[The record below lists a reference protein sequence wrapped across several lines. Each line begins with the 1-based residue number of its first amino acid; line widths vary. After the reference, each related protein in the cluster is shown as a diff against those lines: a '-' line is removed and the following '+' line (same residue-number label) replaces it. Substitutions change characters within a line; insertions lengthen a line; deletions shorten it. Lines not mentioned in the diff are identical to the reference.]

1 MPSLTDGA
9 IRNAIKQVA
18 KLRKQRLLADGEGR
32 GTGRLVLVL
41 KPMPTR
47 VTAEWMAQQW
57 RDGRRVKSKIGA
69 YPPISLSQAREIF
82 KRDYAD
88 VILTGRSIK
97 TASDARPG
105 TVGDLFDAYVKHLK
119 NNEQSSWLQV
129 QKGLDKIAGTLGR
142 NRLARDVTPAPTRR
156 SVESLP
162 SGASARRWAGPSGR
176 PSNICLS
183 PPTNWRR
190 HLTEQITCPSTISR
204 STSRTVDQ

>member
-69 YPPISLSQAREIF
+69 
-82 KRDYAD
+82 
-88 VILTGRSIK
+88 
-97 TASDARPG
+97 
-105 TVGDLFDAYVKHLK
+105 
-119 NNEQSSWLQV
+119 
-129 QKGLDKIAGTLGR
+129 
-142 NRLARDVTPAPTRR
+142 
-156 SVESLP
+156 
-162 SGASARRWAGPSGR
+162 
-176 PSNICLS
+176 
-183 PPTNWRR
+183 
-190 HLTEQITCPSTISR
+190 
-204 STSRTVDQ
+204 